1 MYHNIVEVK
10 IMKKSISY
18 KPLFKLLLDRDI
30 TKAQLREK
38 CGYSTAVATKLNKGE
53 MVSLS
58 VLVAICSVLDC
69 NIEDVL
75 TLEPISE

>member
-10 IMKKSISY
+10 LMKTVSY
-18 KPLFKLLLDRDI
+18 KPLFKLLVDKDI
-30 TKAQLREK
+30 SKGQLRDM

-75 TLEPISE
+75 TLESVSE